1 MSKKLILEILEE
13 NDEVIGYSDS
23 RIAVKKTNG
32 DVEIITIYFDD
43 QGVPRVDERT
53 VVITRKSSRGN
64 KISIQNVTNGI
75 EAGSF

>member
-53 VVITRKSSRGN
+53 VVITKKSSRGN